1 MNRLALAAALL
12 LPSAAIAEDWHGI
25 WSADPAW
32 CVNAAQIGS
41 VTPAPIELNAQEML
55 GYENS
60 CDITEAQELPGLNAW
75 VLTLSCQSEGD
86 TYEEKQ
92 LVMADGD
99 VLWMWVG
106 GDDPIRFARCPA

>member
-1 MNRLALAAALL
+1 MTRLALAAALL
-12 LPSAAIAEDWHGI
+12 LPSAAIAEGWHGI

-32 CVNAAQIGS
+32 CANAAQIGS
-41 VTPAPIELNAQEML
+41 VTPAPIALNAQEML

-86 TYEEKQ
+86 TYDEKQ
-92 LVMADGD
+92 LVMTDGD
-99 VLWMWVG
+99 VLWMWWG
-106 GDDPIRFARCPA
+106 IDDPVRFARCPA

>member
-1 MNRLALAAALL
+1 MTRLALAAAFL

-41 VTPAPIELNAQEML
+41 VTPAPIALNAQEML

-60 CDITEAQELPGLNAW
+60 CDVISISEITELNAW
-75 VLTLSCQSEGD
+75 KIQMTCFSEGD
-86 TYEEKQ
+86 SYEDAR
-92 LVMADGD
+92 LLMVDGD
-99 VLWMWVG
+99 SMFMWFG
-106 GDDPIRFARCPA
+106 GAEPIHFLRCPA